1 MPHPDSRPSGATLD
15 VPDTAPFPLARTV
28 AMPEDFGCATGA
40 ISFHLTDLVLR
51 ATGVV
56 RSGDHETVCDL
67 ELTGR
72 HHITAVPDPVCEVDH
87 GGNLDFLPAQALQ
100 PTEGGEDP
108 AETYTPDPRA
118 PQWEKAARAERERL
132 KKTANGNKLLA
143 EYDKH
148 NEIYDEL
155 FRQEDV
161 IDQWRGQTTRDMCAD
176 THHAVDKNTVI
187 NGKKYPDE
195 NDEDR
200 SYNVHA
206 FARQVMLATELDVLR
221 QKKSTKKEQERY
233 HEAGR
238 AMVHFGGRVKGTGNT
253 DKKVTEMTR
262 EGVYA
267 VVAKPP
273 PEVVD
278 VPPPTA
284 ADMAQYS
291 YQEPGEGG
299 AGASLAPGP
308 YTLSE
313 EERALVRR
321 VHLRAMRR
329 AAAQPDTTGRCL
341 FSGAV
346 SARIPG
352 VRLVAEHG
360 AAPRVEL
367 PVFDLDLEDSDWTG
381 SAGDVA
387 RDRLR
392 RTQFPQRL
400 LHDAVRARLR
410 RAVLEGWP
418 DSPDVAE
425 ESP

>member
-1 MPHPDSRPSGATLD
+1 MTHPDSRPAGTPLD

-28 AMPEDFGCATGA
+28 AMPEEFGFPTGA

-51 ATGVV
+51 ATDVV
-56 RSGDHETVCDL
+56 HDGENGTRCDL

-72 HHITAVPDPVCEVDH
+72 HHITAVPDPVCEIDH
-87 GGNLDFLPAQALQ
+87 GGNLDFLPTQALQ
-100 PTEGGEDP
+100 PTEGGADP
-108 AETYTPDPRA
+108 AETSPPDPRA
-118 PQWEKAARAERERL
+118 PQWTEAARKERKRL
-132 KKTANGNKLLA
+132 ETMSNGKKMLA
-143 EYDKH
+143 DYDKH

-155 FRQEDV
+155 FRQEAV
-161 IDQWRGQTTRDMCAD
+161 VDQWRGQTTRDMCAD
-176 THHAVDKNTVI
+176 THQAVDKNTVI

-195 NDEDR
+195 NDVDR

-206 FARQVMLATELDVLR
+206 FARQVMLATELDLLR
-221 QKKSTKKEQERY
+221 QKKPTKKEQDKY
-233 HEAGR
+233 HEAGK

-267 VVAKPP
+267 VVADPP
-273 PEVVD
+273 PAVAD

-291 YQEPGEGG
+291 YQEPGDGG
-299 AGASLAPGP
+299 AAASLAPGP
-308 YTLSE
+308 YTLGE

-321 VHLRAMRR
+321 IHLRAMRR

-352 VRLVAEHG
+352 VRLVTEHG

-367 PVFDLDLEDSDWTG
+367 PVFDLDLDDAGWTG

-400 LHDAVRARLR
+400 LHDAIRARLR
-410 RAVLEGWP
+410 RAVREGWP
-418 DSPDVAE
+418 TPQEAPE
-425 ESP
+425 ESR